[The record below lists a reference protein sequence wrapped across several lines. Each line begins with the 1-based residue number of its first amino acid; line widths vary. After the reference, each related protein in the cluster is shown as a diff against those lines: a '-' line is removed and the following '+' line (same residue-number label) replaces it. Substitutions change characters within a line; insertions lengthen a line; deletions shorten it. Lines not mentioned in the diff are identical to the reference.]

1 MSLQQAEKEVGQTV
15 EGLPAARAVYLMTR
29 DLGLELPIME
39 QVYKVLYEH
48 VKPKDAVKSLE
59 NRPQRAEH
67 GG

>member
-1 MSLQQAEKEVGQTV
+1 
-15 EGLPAARAVYLMTR
+15 
-29 DLGLELPIME
+29 ME